1 MLYDHGGFLFRY
13 TCSLEESV
21 GGSSVC
27 GSHFQTPRDPY
38 VWITL
43 AVIEM
48 YAKLF
53 IYSQCGITLRVLEV
67 RRLHGYRV

>member
-1 MLYDHGGFLFRY
+1 MGL
-13 TCSLEESV
+13 V
-21 GGSSVC
+21 QC